1 MLFGN
6 EDFAHRRASR
16 GKRGF
21 SALRLQLKAR
31 IQKRRQIF
39 YLNRL

>member
-6 EDFAHRRASR
+6 EDFAQRRASR

-21 SALRLQLKAR
+21 LALRLQLKAR